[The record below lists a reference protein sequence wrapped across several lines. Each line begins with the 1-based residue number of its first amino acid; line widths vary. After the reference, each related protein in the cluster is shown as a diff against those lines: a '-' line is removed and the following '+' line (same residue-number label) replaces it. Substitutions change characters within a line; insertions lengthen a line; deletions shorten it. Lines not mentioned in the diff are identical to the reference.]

1 MLFIYQLFSA
11 TRADN
16 SGRCWAKRAL
26 CCLKPT
32 STQGTSS
39 PQSSV
44 LLHSVDKQS
53 FQFLEGNISYSG
65 VLLASLFWNASKIAN
80 SCVGWHCKYWHFGE
94 STFNPLFFSQVF
106 NSQISPSNRY
116 SLDIVFGVSSAT
128 TEIERRFTGHP
139 YREGKYCLDCA
150 SQHNHF
156 NQCRR
161 KKDFKRQD
169 DSACKLSQV

>member
-44 LLHSVDKQS
+44 LLHSVDKLS

-65 VLLASLFWNASKIAN
+65 VLLAFLFWNASKIAN

-94 STFNPLFFSQVF
+94 STFNPLSFSQVF

-116 SLDIVFGVSSAT
+116 SLDIVFGVSSAI
-128 TEIERRFTGHP
+128 TEIERRVTGHP
-139 YREGKYCLDCA
+139 YREGKYCLGCA

-156 NQCRR
+156 NQSRR